1 MNTDKI
7 FFNDLLSRLDT
18 LHDFCDPSAD
28 RNKDNSI
35 DKSERSDEFANVF
48 KPEILTAMDNEQIIS
63 KLISNNV
70 LTTALNS
77 IIDRYI
83 TDKSLSTFYKNDLEN
98 LIDRTKNGLTLVST
112 LRNTDK
118 ETYDKTSSR
127 ISSFEPSVVA
137 FYEFLYNVYFQKDES
152 IGKFI
157 SNKYLPIFDF
167 VNGEYKYVDT
177 SSGIAKYTKYTFPA
191 GKDKNYEENKD
202 KVDEFLKKCVDNKEN
217 IIALI
222 LGKIDDDDKAD
233 VFLNGSK
240 DVGGFYKFDGEIRN
254 KKERAQDS
262 AKQSKLQEIYLTYLQ
277 NLRVILGKYFGLRD
291 DNVMV
296 NLIVDTTN
304 FSFSKYYKELDN
316 NAKAKL
322 KIRVLCNVA
331 MRWDGANSPECQKRT
346 DKGELEI
353 KHQKNDKETIHQR
366 AIYDIDHITLKQEEH
381 ESTPDYSFDNGSFSK
396 INPIPREVGQISE
409 CIRQQINKKRR
420 VTTECRPFS
429 TKGRL
434 LDLKRTGDALQ
445 ALMAKQLNDSD
456 SNEFYVFV
464 TLDHLAFL
472 KARIHNIPTIYTS
485 IQRDGSVSNRVL
497 ILFNSKFTKNHKSLS
512 GQLSKEL
519 DLFTKASERIKD
531 DFPIIIAATNNERP
545 EMYFKFYLLLDYLC
559 RLMFGIIVF
568 IRPHDFV
575 YQKAGFLKTITNS
588 SSEIFSKD
596 DILNHDQNDVVV
608 KYLKALLSE
617 NYNLLNKFQ
626 DKWKFQYH
634 KNFKNESF
642 LGELSTYSE
651 KISSLIDNLNNKIT
665 TEKNYLIKFVGDKNI
680 PLEIPY
686 EHGLIDKEKIK
697 EIIEKFI
704 INSFI
709 IECFYTIKR
718 VGIFREYLKDID
730 KINTNDVERIIKIF
744 KIDPKTDETNE
755 TNYGADYSNSFKSL
769 INYLDSLRLL
779 NTKYQCFT
787 ASSKEDIILGP
798 RGEILENDVNDNTKI
813 LARFFES
820 YRYNPNHTDD
830 KVYLNK
836 LFGFK
841 YDEYKDFIDSL
852 EKDIN
857 SAYIKNIKPK
867 IEIWREKFN
876 KTDYFK
882 EPVRKSRTT
891 LSVAEK
897 MEECKGFFKPANYNK
912 NIQEL
917 FYNKIYNKC
926 ENFYKNKITELSIIK
941 ITNKPIPF
949 EKAVEKITKDEL
961 ILRTGGNGNIDTNGD
976 INTIDIKQ
984 IGGQVN
990 EGVIANIIKFFE
1002 CDLLYNESS
1011 YSSCKDSPFGKE
1023 IRNSSRIEFCRTIWK
1038 KYKYFI
1044 IDIWNTEYGNTYF
1057 PVLVN
1062 ISEDSYKDWNLPNN
1076 IFNWKNPIPIVGDI
1090 IRYIVHWGNL
1100 SGRNW
1105 NETGVTIDM
1114 LEKEYG
1120 VDLRL
1125 FIFDILVELLTQT
1138 IDKFY
1143 LAIEHCYSSLISRF
1157 YLYPKGDKPIQ
1168 DILIWMMINDPAF
1181 LFYHPNRKDNWSYV
1195 EEDLINFLWKDVT
1208 KKEGGGKPHPRPHF
1222 VIETKADSDSYAS
1235 DNTHM
1240 EYGSIIPNENIENP
1254 SDDEA
1259 ESSYRPVKEIDYSK
1273 YVTKDECLFMKC
1285 VFDKNFLLM
1294 ANLGLLSSIKTYGK
1308 GDDTFGFK
1316 DINLFNPDVIE
1327 SKRIERDERHPFTI
1341 QELRGG
1347 FNKHDINKKMFSLAD
1362 YHQKYYKPYYNI
1374 YYKN

>member
-1 MNTDKI
+1 
-7 FFNDLLSRLDT
+7 
-18 LHDFCDPSAD
+18 
-28 RNKDNSI
+28 
-35 DKSERSDEFANVF
+35 
-48 KPEILTAMDNEQIIS
+48 MDNEQIIS

-233 VFLNGSK
+233 VFLDGSN
-240 DVGGFYKFDGEIRN
+240 DVGGFYKFDGKIRN

-262 AKQSKLQEIYLTYLQ
+262 VKQSKLQEVYLTYLK

-304 FSFSKYYKELDN
+304 FSFSKYYKELDS
-316 NAKAKL
+316 NARAKL
-322 KIRVLCNVA
+322 KLRVLCNVA
-331 MRWDGANSPECQKRT
+331 MRWDGANSPECQPRT

-366 AIYDIDHITLKQEEH
+366 AIYDIDHITLKQKEH

-634 KNFKNESF
+634 INFKKDSF

-820 YRYNPNHTDD
+820 YRYNPNYTDD

-1002 CDLLYNESS
+1002 CDLLYNKST

-1076 IFNWKNPIPIVGDI
+1076 IFSWKNHIPIVGDI

-1143 LAIEHCYSSLISRF
+1143 LAIENCYSSLANTTRIS
-1157 YLYPKGDKPIQ
+1157 LSPKGDKPIQ

-1181 LFYHPNRKDNWSYV
+1181 LFYHPNRKD
-1195 EEDLINFLWKDVT
+1195 
-1208 KKEGGGKPHPRPHF
+1208 KEWTNIEKNIIDHFWYISNLKTGGGNPNHTYSHF
-1222 VIETKADSDSYAS
+1222 GIETNTQSDSDAS
-1235 DNTHM
+1235 DNTM
-1240 EYGSIIPNENIENP
+1240 MGVEYNNIIPNENRGNIEN
-1254 SDDEA
+1254 SYLEDSSHFNIQREENAFDEA
-1259 ESSYRPVKEIDYSK
+1259 ESPYRPVEEEIDYSK

-1285 VFDKNFLLM
+1285 VFDKNFLLN
-1294 ANLGLLSSIKTYGK
+1294 ANLGLLSTIKTYGK
-1308 GDDTFGFK
+1308 DDEIFGFK

-1327 SKRIERDERHPFTI
+1327 SKRIEENETHPFTI
-1341 QELRGG
+1341 QEFRGVAGGTAACDMEVAG
-1347 FNKHDINKKMFSLAD
+1347 FNKDIINKKMFSLAD